1 MEPDLVVQNA
11 LLSPLIANVVGVLT
25 IRTEGLLGKLGCSS
39 SGWANDT
46 EEEDLTLRQVFTP
59 G

>member
-39 SGWANDT
+39 SGANDT
-46 EEEDLTLRQVFTP
+46 EEDDLTLRQVFAP